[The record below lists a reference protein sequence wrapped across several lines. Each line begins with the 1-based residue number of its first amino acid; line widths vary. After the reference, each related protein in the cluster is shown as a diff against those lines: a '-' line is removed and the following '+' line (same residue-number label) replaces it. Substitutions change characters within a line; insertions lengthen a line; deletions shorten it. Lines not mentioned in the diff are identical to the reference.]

1 MFVSELLIDK
11 SDTSRL
17 REFQQTLL
25 QQFAFLR

>member
-17 REFQQTLL
+17 REFHQTLL